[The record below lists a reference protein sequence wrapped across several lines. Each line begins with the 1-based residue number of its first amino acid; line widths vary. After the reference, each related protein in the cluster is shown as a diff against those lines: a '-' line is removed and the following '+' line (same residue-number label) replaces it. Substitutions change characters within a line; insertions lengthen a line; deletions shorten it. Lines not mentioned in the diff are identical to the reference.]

1 MQIVRDLAGYT
12 LGRSDLVRRAMSKKK
27 QYVMEKERQNFIYG
41 NEEEGVPGCVANGIP
56 AETASAIYDTMMDF
70 AKYAFNKSHAACYAY
85 VAFQTAYLKKYY
97 PVEFMAALMTSVMDN
112 VGKVSQ
118 YIFASR
124 QMGIQILSPDINLG
138 EGNFTAGDNAIR
150 YGLSAIKSLGRPVI
164 EAVVAER
171 EAHGEYRDIRDFIT
185 RLSSREVNKR
195 TVESLIKSGA
205 FDSFGLNRRQMMLV
219 YSDVM
224 DNVAHERKES
234 VSGQMSLFDMFEP
247 EDKPS
252 DIIVP
257 DVPEYSRDELLM
269 MEKEVLGVYISG
281 HPLDEYKSLW
291 EKNIT
296 NMCSDFERDDET
308 GQAKVNDADK
318 VIAGGIISGIKVKM
332 TKNGKSMA
340 YFDLD
345 DLGGHVEVVV
355 FPRPYM
361 DYRKDIIED
370 NKVFVCGTVDL
381 RDEENGKLLCN
392 KIIPFSQIPRDCWI
406 KFPDKQAYIDSEK
419 ELFNI
424 IRDSDGNDMVVIYC
438 EAEKARKILPASMS
452 INADAATLDRLRARF
467 GEKNVKVVEKAIEK

>member
-41 NEEEGVPGCVANGIP
+41 NEEENVPGCVANGIP

-124 QMGIQILSPDINLG
+124 QMGIEILSPDINLG

-171 EAHGEYRDIRDFIT
+171 EAHGVYKDLRDFIT
-185 RLSSREVNKR
+185 RLSGREVNKR
-195 TVESLIKSGA
+195 TIESLIKSGA

-247 EDKPS
+247 EDKPN

-281 HPLDEYKSLW
+281 HPLDEYKTLW

-308 GQAKVNDADK
+308 GQAKVNDAEK

-361 DYRKDIIED
+361 DYRKDITED
-370 NKVFVCGTVDL
+370 NKVFICGTVDL

-392 KIIPFSQIPRDCWI
+392 KIIPFSSIPRDCWI
-406 KFPDKQAYIDSEK
+406 KFPDKQAYLDSEK
-419 ELFNI
+419 QLYNI
-424 IRDSDGNDMVVIYC
+424 IKDSDGNDMVIVYC

-452 INADAATLDRLRARF
+452 INADADTLAKLRQAF